1 MGFDEMRLFVIDLW
15 PVGDRFCEQHC
26 ERGTDAGG
34 PGTGASSGTEGT
46 EGVACRRPGIRAGM
60 PGLRTRTAGLRQDV
74 GSFADQAVTDSV
86 PLSTS

>member
-1 MGFDEMRLFVIDLW
+1 MPE
-15 PVGDRFCEQHC
+15 
-26 ERGTDAGG
+26 
-34 PGTGASSGTEGT
+34 
-46 EGVACRRPGIRAGM
+46 PGIRVGM